1 MTIGEINQNGS
12 FSLIFDQKMIIPETI
27 VQSSYASLFK
37 FSLTSNIDG
46 TIAEGRFLNESVSPT
61 RMLEDE
67 DNEMMG
73 EL

>member
-1 MTIGEINQNGS
+1 
-12 FSLIFDQKMIIPETI
+12 MIIPETI